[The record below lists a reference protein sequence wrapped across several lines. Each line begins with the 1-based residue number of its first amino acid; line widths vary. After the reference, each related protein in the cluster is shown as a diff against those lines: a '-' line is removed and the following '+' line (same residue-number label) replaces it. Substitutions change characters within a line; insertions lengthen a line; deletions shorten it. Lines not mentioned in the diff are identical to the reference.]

1 MAKKTTG
8 RIFTSGK
15 KGFYYLR
22 YKVNGKDNRVRL
34 MDTAGNPITSKA
46 EAQAAANRILAHIHE
61 SDKTEQLRK
70 LKNDIQDAEEA
81 AVIAELN
88 MRNAAASIDKGWEL
102 FMTCSSRL
110 KSCKRY
116 SAGAIPKDS
125 TVDVYHGYFMRF
137 AEWMKEYCPE
147 VYQLSNVTPEIADEF
162 IGELQRKLAAGT
174 VNKYRAF
181 FIAFFHALN
190 NDGKISIHRNP
201 FATVERLEEDVNSR
215 RELSVPEL
223 QRIIETAEGDL
234 KLLLQVGTFTG
245 LRLGDCCTLLW
256 NEIDLARG
264 IIRRK
269 PRKTS
274 RKTGALVT
282 LGIPVPLFQALNAVP
297 EAERSG
303 YLLPRFAGLYLAPHG
318 TGAVT
323 RIIQRH
329 FKACGIELYA
339 PGTGAK
345 YHYEGKKKVY
355 DESRRAVLQV
365 GFHSLRHTWIS
376 FHAMH
381 GTPQAVIQQAAGHA
395 NPAMTEHYT
404 HVSDEA
410 ARIAARAFDIP
421 QLAGETIDV
430 TPVPEPE
437 REELRKI
444 ADSWSIEQ
452 VRELLKFSE
461 HLKEKR

>member
-102 FMTCSSRL
+102 FMSCSSRL

-190 NDGKISIHRNP
+190 NDGKISIRRNP

-282 LGIPVPLFQALNAVP
+282 LGIPEPLFQALNAVP
-297 EAERSG
+297 ETERSG
-303 YLLPRFAGLYLAPHG
+303 YLLPRFAELYLAPHG

-323 RIIQRH
+323 RIIQRY

-376 FHAMH
+376 LHAMH

-437 REELRKI
+437 REKLRKVI
-444 ADSWSIEQ
+444 ETLDMEQ
-452 VRELLKFSE
+452 VRKVLDFIKAGM
-461 HLKEKR
+461 

>member
-15 KGFYYLR
+15 KGVYYLR

-34 MDTAGNPITSKA
+34 MDTGGNPITSKA

-102 FMTCSSRL
+102 FMACSSRL

-116 SAGAIPKDS
+116 PAEAIPKDS
-125 TVDVYHGYFMRF
+125 TADSYRAYYSHF
-137 AEWMKEYCPE
+137 AEWMKEHHPE
-147 VYQLSNVTPEIADEF
+147 VYRLSDVTPAIADEF
-162 IGELQRKLAAGT
+162 AGELQKTLAAGT
-174 VNKYRAF
+174 VNKYRFF
-181 FIAFFHALN
+181 FIALFDTLSR
-190 NDGKISIHRNP
+190 DGKISIDRNP
-201 FATVERLEEDVNSR
+201 FATMERMESEVNSR

-274 RKTGALVT
+274 RKTGTIVT

-303 YLLPRFAGLYLAPHG
+303 YLLPRFAELYLAPHG

-376 FHAMH
+376 LHAMH

-404 HVSDEA
+404 HVSEEA

-430 TPVPEPE
+430 IPVPEPE

-452 VRELLKFSE
+452 VRELLNFSE

>member
-15 KGFYYLR
+15 NGFYYLR

-116 SAGAIPKDS
+116 SGGAIPKDS

-190 NDGKISIHRNP
+190 NDGKISIRRNP

-303 YLLPRFAGLYLAPHG
+303 YLLPRFAELYLAPHG

-355 DESRRAVLQV
+355 DESLRAVLQV

-376 FHAMH
+376 LHAMH

-404 HVSDEA
+404 HVSEEA

-430 TPVPEPE
+430 IPVPEPE
-437 REELRKI
+437 REELRKVI
-444 ADSWSIEQ
+444 ETLDAEQ
-452 VRELLKFSE
+452 VRKVLDFIKAGM
-461 HLKEKR
+461 

>member
-190 NDGKISIHRNP
+190 NDGKISIRRNP

-282 LGIPVPLFQALNAVP
+282 LGIPEPLFQALNAVP
-297 EAERSG
+297 ETERSG
-303 YLLPRFAGLYLAPHG
+303 YLLPRFAELYLAPHG

-323 RIIQRH
+323 RIIQRY

-376 FHAMH
+376 LHAMH

-437 REELRKI
+437 REKLRKVI
-444 ADSWSIEQ
+444 ETLDMEQ
-452 VRELLKFSE
+452 VRKVLDFIKAGM
-461 HLKEKR
+461 

>member
-190 NDGKISIHRNP
+190 NDGKISIRRNP

-215 RELSVPEL
+215 RELSIPEL

-282 LGIPVPLFQALNAVP
+282 LGIPEPLFQALNAVP

-303 YLLPRFAGLYLAPHG
+303 YLLPRFAELYLAPHG

-329 FKACGIELYA
+329 FKACGIELYV

-365 GFHSLRHTWIS
+365 GFHSLRHTWIRL
-376 FHAMH
+376 HAMH
-381 GTPQAVIQQAAGHA
+381 GTPRAVIQQAAGHA

-421 QLAGETIDV
+421 QLSGETIDV

-437 REELRKI
+437 REELRKVI
-444 ADSWSIEQ
+444 ETLDMEQ
-452 VRELLKFSE
+452 VRKVLDFIKAGM
-461 HLKEKR
+461 

>member
-190 NDGKISIHRNP
+190 NDGKISIRRNP
-201 FATVERLEEDVNSR
+201 FATVERLEEDANSR

-297 EAERSG
+297 ETERSG
-303 YLLPRFAGLYLAPHG
+303 YLRPRFAELYLAPHG

-437 REELRKI
+437 REELRKAI
-444 ADSWSIEQ
+444 ETLDMEQ
-452 VRELLKFSE
+452 VRKVLDFIKAGM
-461 HLKEKR
+461 

>member
-15 KGFYYLR
+15 KGVYYLR

-190 NDGKISIHRNP
+190 NDGKISIRRNP

-274 RKTGALVT
+274 RKTGALVI

-297 EAERSG
+297 ETERSG
-303 YLLPRFAGLYLAPHG
+303 YLLPRFAELYLAPHG

-437 REELRKI
+437 REELRKAI
-444 ADSWSIEQ
+444 ETLDMEQ
-452 VRELLKFSE
+452 VRKVLDFIKAGM
-461 HLKEKR
+461 

>member
-190 NDGKISIHRNP
+190 NDGKISIRRNP

-264 IIRRK
+264 IVRRK

-282 LGIPVPLFQALNAVP
+282 LGIPEPLFQALNAVP
-297 EAERSG
+297 ETERSG
-303 YLLPRFAGLYLAPHG
+303 YLLPRFAELYLAPHG

-376 FHAMH
+376 LHAMH

-437 REELRKI
+437 REELRKAI
-444 ADSWSIEQ
+444 ETLDMEQ
-452 VRELLKFSE
+452 VRKVLDFIKAGM
-461 HLKEKR
+461 

>member
-190 NDGKISIHRNP
+190 NDGKISIRRNP

-245 LRLGDCCTLLW
+245 LRLGDCCKLLW
-256 NEIDLARG
+256 NEIDLAMG
-264 IIRRK
+264 LIRRK

-329 FKACGIELYA
+329 FKTCGIELYA
-339 PGTGAK
+339 SGTGAK

-376 FHAMH
+376 LHAMH

-404 HVSDEA
+404 HVSEEA

-430 TPVPEPE
+430 IPVPEPE
-437 REELRKI
+437 REELRKVI
-444 ADSWSIEQ
+444 ETLDAEQ
-452 VRELLKFSE
+452 VRKVLDFIKAGM
-461 HLKEKR
+461 